1 VLVEIIV
8 ILIISFVVISLWMI
22 NVRLGRIANHFDNGV
37 DHSLS
42 DEEIEKELEEEWEK
56 WNEQR

>member
-1 VLVEIIV
+1 MFMDFIV

-22 NVRLGRIANHFDNGV
+22 NVKLNRLANHFDISDG
-37 DHSLS
+37 HALS

-56 WNEQR
+56 WSQQK

>member
-1 VLVEIIV
+1 MFMELIV

-22 NVRLGRIANHFDNGV
+22 NVKLGRIANHFDNGD

-56 WNEQR
+56 WDQQK

>member
-1 VLVEIIV
+1 VFMDFFI

-22 NVRLGRIANHFDNGV
+22 NVKLNRLANHLDISD
-37 DHSLS
+37 DHALS

-56 WNEQR
+56 WSQK

>member
-1 VLVEIIV
+1 VFMDFIV

-22 NVRLGRIANHFDNGV
+22 NVKLGRIANHFDSSE
-37 DHSLS
+37 DHALS

-56 WNEQR
+56 WSQK

>member
-1 VLVEIIV
+1 VFMDFFV

-22 NVRLGRIANHFDNGV
+22 NVKLNRLANHLDIND
-37 DHSLS
+37 DHALS

-56 WNEQR
+56 WSQK